1 MFATENYIKRTK
13 LLGGQPCSL
22 IRLLT
27 NKNMSTLS
35 TKICKSISVGLSDF
49 DGWYCMRVDK
59 RDRC

>member
-1 MFATENYIKRTK
+1 MFTTENYIKRTK

-35 TKICKSISVGLSDF
+35 TKICKASRLGYLTSMAGIV
-49 DGWYCMRVDK
+49 
-59 RDRC
+59 